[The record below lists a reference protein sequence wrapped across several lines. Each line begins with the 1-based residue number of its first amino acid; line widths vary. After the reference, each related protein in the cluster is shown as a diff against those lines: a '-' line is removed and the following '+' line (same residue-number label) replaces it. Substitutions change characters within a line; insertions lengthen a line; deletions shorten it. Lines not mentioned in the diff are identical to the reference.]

1 MRTILILGII
11 LTILFGGC
19 VKEKMYFVSGH
30 IYTDCETRAPFANKD
45 IRLWDDFRKKVIGT
59 GSTDENGYFRFE
71 YSNNYQYLV
80 LQGVSP
86 YFSIA
91 KDIVINPDNNQN
103 TEFFLNAT
111 YNLKVYLDVVNPYT
125 SNDFLVYGNKTK
137 NSGSGDTLY
146 GPFYNRLLYKG
157 TASIIEPSYPISRD
171 YINYS
176 LNDDNTKRF
185 AAYYDIQKLCEDT
198 TIVTIRLE

>member
-30 IYTDCETRAPFANKD
+30 IYTDCETRAPFANKN

-111 YNLKVYLDVVNPYT
+111 YNLKVYLDVVNQNNTY
-125 SNDFLVYGNKTK
+125 NQLRYLNKVTYK
-137 NSGSGDTLY
+137 EDTLY
-146 GPFYNRLLYKG
+146 APFSNQLLYLGKAG
-157 TASIIEPSYPISRD
+157 IIEPSYPKSREQ
-171 YINYS
+171 
-176 LNDDNTKRF
+176 LNFIIDNNF
-185 AAYYDIQKLCEDT
+185 NSIYYDVEKLCSDT
-198 TIVTIRLE
+198 ISLTIRIE